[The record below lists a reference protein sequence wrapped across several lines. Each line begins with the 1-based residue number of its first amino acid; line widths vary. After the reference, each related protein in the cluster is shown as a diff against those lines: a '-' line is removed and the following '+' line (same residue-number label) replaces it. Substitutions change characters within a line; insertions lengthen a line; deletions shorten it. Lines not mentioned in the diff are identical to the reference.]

1 MHLGEYLDHTIMRL
15 QKACANLDLILLFI
29 GSVVGVFCI
38 YVIPEKFANFN
49 VKAAYKYICTASG
62 KFKYALR

>member
-15 QKACANLDLILLFI
+15 RKACANLDLI
-29 GSVVGVFCI
+29 G
-38 YVIPEKFANFN
+38 YVICEKFANFN
-49 VKAAYKYICTASG
+49 VKAAYKYICTESG